1 MVKSGR
7 QVKSLSLSVISSP
20 SYVKLDST
28 FATILIFL
36 TKHHIGH
43 SSLRLILSFF
53 WQNNWK
59 DVFGK
64 EMGSM
69 FAVNFVFQPL

>member
-7 QVKSLSLSVISSP
+7 QVKSLSLSVISGQVGFNFCHNINFP
-20 SYVKLDST
+20 HQTL
-28 FATILIFL
+28 
-36 TKHHIGH
+36 IGH